1 MLAAKNF
8 ERQDTA
14 NNSDCRI
21 VEQIECNVTLLF
33 RDELNSAAK
42 SFRLELD
49 GTQLD
54 KFEKFFRL
62 VVDVNQ
68 KMNLTT
74 ITEPRD
80 FAIKHVIDSLSAW
93 DDKLFRG
100 DEKLLD
106 VGTGAGF
113 PAIPL
118 KIFRP
123 QLKVCLI
130 DSLNKRV
137 EFLKRVVAE
146 LQLANVEIF
155 HGRAEELARQK
166 FFREQFEIVTS
177 RAVARLNVLAE
188 YCLPFVKVGGKFV
201 ALKGKNFSD
210 ELDEARA
217 AIKILGGG
225 KILIRE
231 PKLPLLDESRAVIF
245 VDKKKSTPEKFPRR
259 ENLIRNLILK

>member
-1 MLAAKNF
+1 M
-8 ERQDTA
+8 
-14 NNSDCRI
+14 
-21 VEQIECNVTLLF
+21 F
-33 RDELNSAAK
+33 RDELISASKLFGLA
-42 SFRLELD
+42 LD
-49 GTQLD
+49 GEQLG

-62 VVDVNQ
+62 VVDANQ

-93 DDKLFRG
+93 DDKIFRG
-100 DEKLLD
+100 DEKILD

-113 PAIPL
+113 PGIPL

-123 QLKVCLI
+123 QLKVWLI

-137 EFLKRVVAE
+137 EFLKRVVNE
-146 LQLANVEIF
+146 LELANVEIF

-166 FFREQFEIVTS
+166 NFREQFEIVTS
-177 RAVARLNVLAE
+177 RAVARLNILAE
-188 YCLPFVKVGGKFV
+188 YCLPFVAVGGKFI
-201 ALKGKNFSD
+201 AMKGKNFSE
-210 ELDEARA
+210 ELDETRA

-225 KILIRE
+225 EILIRE
-231 PKLPLLDESRAVIF
+231 PKLPTIDESRAVIF

-259 ENLIRNLILK
+259 ENLIRTVNLR

>member
-1 MLAAKNF
+1 M
-8 ERQDTA
+8 
-14 NNSDCRI
+14 
-21 VEQIECNVTLLF
+21 LF
-33 RDELNSAAK
+33 RDELISAAK
-42 SFRLELD
+42 SFGLELD
-49 GTQLD
+49 GGQLD

-62 VVDVNQ
+62 VIEQNRT
-68 KMNLTT
+68 MNLTT

-93 DDKLFRG
+93 DDKIFRG

-123 QLKVCLI
+123 QLKMFLI

-137 EFLKRVVAE
+137 EFLKRVVTE
-146 LQLANVEIF
+146 LELDDVEIF

-177 RAVARLNVLAE
+177 RAVARLNILAE

-201 ALKGKNFSD
+201 ALKGKNFSE

-225 KILIRE
+225 QILIRE
-231 PKLPLLDESRAVIF
+231 PKLPLLDESRAVIY
-245 VDKKKSTPEKFPRR
+245 VDKKKSTSEKFPRR
-259 ENLIRNLILK
+259 ENLIRNVNLR